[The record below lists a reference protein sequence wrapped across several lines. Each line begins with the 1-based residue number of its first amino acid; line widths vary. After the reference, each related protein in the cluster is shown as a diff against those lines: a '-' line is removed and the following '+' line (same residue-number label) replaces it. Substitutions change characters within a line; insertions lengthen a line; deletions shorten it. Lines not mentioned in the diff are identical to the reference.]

1 MGKILIET
9 NNLLKIYGER
19 TITNNISTTIYDKDF
34 TVIMG
39 SSGSGK
45 STLLYL
51 LSGLENP
58 TSGSVFYD
66 QKDIVTFKEN
76 ETASFRRKTV
86 GFIFQA
92 MHLVPTINIL
102 ENLMVPGGLV
112 TRDHRRLKE
121 HAIGLLHKL
130 KVEQHANKFPSQLSG
145 GEQQRVAIARAM
157 INQPKVL
164 FADEPTGA
172 LNSKQ
177 SENVLDLLSKLHN
190 EGQSIVMV
198 THDIKA
204 ATRATRLLFLKDGS
218 IDGDISL
225 PPYQSDNH
233 RHREETIFNFL
244 KQKGW

>member
-1 MGKILIET
+1 MNKSIIKTDGLLKVYGERSVT
-9 NNLLKIYGER
+9 NNLEL
-19 TITNNISTTIYDKDF
+19 SIYDKDF

-51 LSGLENP
+51 LSGLETP
-58 TSGSVFYD
+58 TSGSIFFN
-66 QKDIVTFKEN
+66 QQDIVTFSEK
-76 ETASFRRKTV
+76 ETADFRRKTV

-92 MHLVPTINIL
+92 MHLVPSITIL
-102 ENLMVPGGLV
+102 ENLLVPGGLV
-112 TRDHRRLKE
+112 HKT
-121 HAIGLLHKL
+121 HKL
-130 KVEQHANKFPSQLSG
+130 LKARAIELLNKLEVSQHSNKYPSQLSG

-177 SENVLDLLSKLHN
+177 SENVLDLLSNLHKD
-190 EGQSIVMV
+190 GQSIVMV

-218 IDGDISL
+218 IDGMLSL
-225 PPYQSDNH
+225 PPYHTDNLDQ
-233 RHREETIFNFL
+233 REETIFKFL